1 MSDRR
6 GYSRDGSRDSRQSG
20 SSSYQRNSQSSQ
32 RGSYQSSHNSNW
44 DSNTRNSGYN
54 QQSSGHI
61 NKDDH
66 CQQRG
71 NTAIIRVSY
80 DVVKLLSAQSNAKVS
95 ELQDKSGARIKVGVL
110 KLFEMSR
117 KINFSYLFD
126 YRFFMKMTIGW
137 MLVFSWPV
145 NQNKSD

>member
-1 MSDRR
+1 VPISSRQKLLTFEMSDRR

-20 SSSYQRNSQSSQ
+20 SSSYPRNSQSSQ

-44 DSNTRNSGYN
+44 DSNIRNSGYN

-61 NKDDH
+61 N
-66 CQQRG
+66 

-95 ELQDKSGARIKVGVL
+95 ELQDKSGARIKVCVFK
-110 KLFEMSR
+110 KLF
-117 KINFSYLFD
+117 
-126 YRFFMKMTIGW
+126 
-137 MLVFSWPV
+137 
-145 NQNKSD
+145 